1 MDYNN
6 TKKNR
11 KRTDIQMQD
20 DDLSGLLPTMELT
33 TETYGVDKC
42 HRLPGEAAPSIR
54 LVNPIYI
61 YLY

>member
-1 MDYNN
+1 
-6 TKKNR
+6 
-11 KRTDIQMQD
+11 MQD

-54 LVNPIYI
+54 LVNSIYI

>member
-1 MDYNN
+1 
-6 TKKNR
+6 
-11 KRTDIQMQD
+11 MQD

-42 HRLPGEAAPSIR
+42 HRLPGESIR

-61 YLY
+61 YLC